1 MTGYKKFIFYLV
13 LALFISFGVSISQTQ
28 TVKEITPSEET
39 EKITPFEKR
48 CSVCHSLE
56 RIGSEMEKMIK
67 EMHKK
72 AGIQISDKAIKEIE
86 ATFTLNPEAEPHSA
100 LFQEKCASCHSLDK
114 VVQAHQTKD
123 ESEFK
128 KTIQRMANKEE
139 SGISKEEIEKIHMSM
154 NMLNEIYEK
163 DIEVKSEYKK

>member
-1 MTGYKKFIFYLV
+1 
-13 LALFISFGVSISQTQ
+13 
-28 TVKEITPSEET
+28 
-39 EKITPFEKR
+39 
-48 CSVCHSLE
+48 
-56 RIGSEMEKMIK
+56 
-67 EMHKK
+67 
-72 AGIQISDKAIKEIE
+72 
-86 ATFTLNPEAEPHSA
+86 
-100 LFQEKCASCHSLDK
+100 